1 MKQRRRDEEK
11 GSKSVSFPNRQSE
24 KFRRLDKGVKEE
36 DVCVYMR
43 EVGRGCKTLC
53 VCI

>member
-1 MKQRRRDEEK
+1 MEK
-11 GSKSVSFPNRQSE
+11 KRVRMFFPPRRQSE
-24 KFRRLDKGVKEE
+24 KFRRVEKGVKEE

-43 EVGRGCKTLC
+43 EMGRGFKKLY